1 MGRSSRRMLALL
13 AVLGLAVSVG
23 SHAQQE
29 QQTQSGP
36 QAPAPPRPGPAL
48 EPKATELLKAMSSR
62 LAAARTMGF
71 TAISTY
77 ESPAMN
83 GQPLYY
89 TTISEVTLQRPD
101 KLRVITPGDGPPTEF
116 YYNGKVMAA
125 YDPAVNLVAVADA
138 PPTIDAMAKMAYDQA
153 AIYFPFID
161 FIVADPY
168 KDIAE
173 SLKSAFVVGQSNVV
187 GGTLTDMVAIAS
199 DMVQAEIWIGASD
212 HLPRMIRA
220 VFPQEPGNKRYE
232 TEFSNW
238 RLNAAVAPNDF
249 ASSRADKA
257 PHVPF
262 RRPDA
267 EPAQQKA
274 GG

>member
-1 MGRSSRRMLALL
+1 
-13 AVLGLAVSVG
+13 
-23 SHAQQE
+23 
-29 QQTQSGP
+29 
-36 QAPAPPRPGPAL
+36 
-48 EPKATELLKAMSSR
+48 MSSR
-62 LAAARTMGF
+62 LAAAKTMSF

-77 ESPAMN
+77 ESPAIN

-89 TTISEVTLQRPD
+89 TTVSEVTLQRPD

-116 YYNGKVMAA
+116 YYNGKAIVA
-125 YDPAVNLVAVADA
+125 YDPAVDLVAVADA
-138 PPTIDAMAKMAYDQA
+138 PPTIDAMAKMAYDKA

-168 KDIAE
+168 KDIAG
-173 SLKSAFVVGQSNVV
+173 SLKSAFVVGQSNVI

-199 DMVQAEIWIGASD
+199 DTVQAEIWIGAGD

-232 TEFSNW
+232 TDFSNW
-238 RLNAAVAPNDF
+238 HLNTTVAARAFAPPH
-249 ASSRADKA
+249 AEKA

-267 EPAQQKA
+267 EPTQQKA